1 MGGGFQFR
9 YRMSGGMPSIRQF
22 LRGDAGRVRAGDMV
36 AYTDGGLKAASVG
49 DECLLGSAL
58 EARAD
63 RTFISVITDA
73 DSVYSVAD
81 THDRVAGEKLDIAGP
96 SGDQG
101 VASGPHDD
109 VEVVIECSAAEET
122 LVRIRLGRHCQAFSI
137 PLVERPQA
145 GLAPDR
151 ERELVAA
158 AAAGDQAACAQ
169 LVEYS
174 LPAIAGIARLYQG
187 AANVERAELLQ
198 EGVVGLLRALRRFD
212 PTMGT
217 PFWGYASWW
226 VRQAMQQLVSEV
238 GRPAVLS
245 DRAQRLLA
253 RLRAARHEHIQTHG
267 REPSAEVLAAGSGIP
282 ADQVESLLAV
292 ELAPRAL
299 DEPFVGDAIRD
310 PVADEVYEKIID
322 GLEIDEVRSL
332 AEGLGDRERGILY
345 DHYGVGRPQKTL
357 REIGTNLGVS
367 AERVRQ
373 IEESTLSKLRT
384 AIIVGTFVP

>member
-1 MGGGFQFR
+1 MGGFQFR
-9 YRMSGGMPSIRQF
+9 YRMSGGVPSIRQF
-22 LRGDAGRVRAGDMV
+22 LRGGAGPVRAGDMV

-49 DECLLGSAL
+49 DECLLGGAV

-63 RTFISVITDA
+63 RTFVSVISDA
-73 DSVYSVAD
+73 DAVYGVAD
-81 THDRVAGEKLDIAGP
+81 AHDRLAGEKLDIAGP

-101 VASGPHDD
+101 VAPGHEDF
-109 VEVVIECSAAEET
+109 EVVVECSAAEET
-122 LVRIRLGRHCQAFSI
+122 LVRIRLGRHCQAFSVS
-137 PLVERPQA
+137 LVERPHA

-151 ERELVAA
+151 ERELVAS

-174 LPAIAGIARLYQG
+174 LPAIAGIARLYRG

-253 RLRAARHEHIQTHG
+253 RLTTARSQHIQTHG
-267 REPSAEVLAAGSGIP
+267 REPSAEVLSAESGIP

-292 ELAPRAL
+292 ELAPHTL
-299 DEPFVGDAIRD
+299 DEPFVGDALRD
-310 PVADEVYEKIID
+310 PVADEEYERIID
-322 GLEIDEVRSL
+322 GLEIDKVRSL
-332 AEGLGDRERGILY
+332 AEGLDDRERGILY

-357 REIGTNLGVS
+357 REIGTTLGVS

>member
-1 MGGGFQFR
+1 MGGGFKFR
-9 YRMSGGMPSIRQF
+9 YRMSGGVPSIRQF
-22 LRGDAGRVRAGDMV
+22 LRGGAGPVRPGDMV

-49 DECLLGSAL
+49 DECLLGGAV

-63 RTFISVITDA
+63 RTFVSVISDA
-73 DSVYSVAD
+73 DAVYGVAD
-81 THDRVAGEKLDIAGP
+81 AHDRLAGEKLDVAGP

-101 VASGPHDD
+101 VSPGHEDF
-109 VEVVIECSAAEET
+109 EVVVECSAAEET
-122 LVRIRLGRHCQAFSI
+122 LVRIRLGRHCQAFSV
-137 PLVERPQA
+137 PLVERPHA

-174 LPAIAGIARLYQG
+174 LPAIAGIARLYRG

-253 RLRAARHEHIQTHG
+253 QLTTARSQHIQTHG
-267 REPSAEVLAAGSGIP
+267 REPSAEVLSAESGIP

-292 ELAPRAL
+292 ELAPRTL
-299 DEPFVGDAIRD
+299 DEPFVGDAISD
-310 PVADEVYEKIID
+310 PVADEEYERIID

-332 AEGLGDRERGILY
+332 AEGLDDRERGILY

-357 REIGTNLGVS
+357 REIGTTLGVS

-384 AIIVGTFVP
+384 AIIIGTFVP